1 MTDISLVAPALGAGR
16 RFPTVPRP
24 GLVAG
29 AAGAA
34 LAWPLVTFPQ
44 ATLTALIAIALVA
57 VVMAHPPVAA
67 YVLLGMTPLIV
78 GIDRGAILP
87 VVRPNEALALV
98 VASALVLRRVVVGR
112 DDPLRIRLSPV
123 DIPLLL
129 LAASNSLLPL
139 LSMVVRHR
147 PVSSDDLLYA
157 LVLWKYAI
165 VFVIVRTSIRTEREV
180 RRCLW
185 ISMAVAG
192 VVAVIAVLQS
202 LDMFGVP
209 GLLARYFAPM
219 GNERV
224 LHINRGTST
233 LASSLATGDVM
244 AFNLAIALAWLARRH
259 EHRNLIFAAS
269 GLFAVGGVAS
279 GQFSAVIGL
288 VVVVVAVGV
297 LTRRLARTLLRLAPF
312 GLIVLALLEPV
323 IERRLMGFRSPSG
336 LPSSW
341 EGRLNGLRNYFWP
354 ELFSDFNFVLGVRPA
369 ARVPALETWRT
380 WVWIESGYTWL
391 LWSGGILLFVAFFLF
406 LGRAMKTLARTAKAR
421 DDSIGVAAVAAFASL
436 AALAVLML
444 FDAHLILRGSGDL
457 LFPLIA
463 LGLTAAT
470 VQATPRSDQ
479 GDSPTAPGGPAAAP
493 RPRSAS
499 PKEWSSGDRQL
510 L

>member
-1 MTDISLVAPALGAGR
+1 M
-16 RFPTVPRP
+16 PRP
-24 GLVAG
+24 RLLGGV
-29 AAGAA
+29 AGAA
-34 LAWPLVTFPQ
+34 LAWPLLAFPRP
-44 ATLTALIAIALVA
+44 TLLALVA
-57 VVMAHPPVAA
+57 LGLIGVVMAHPPMAA
-67 YVLLGMTPLIV
+67 YVLLATTPLIV
-78 GIDRGAILP
+78 GIDRGSILP
-87 VVRPNEALALV
+87 VVRPNEALAFLC
-98 VASALVLRRVVVGR
+98 ASALVLRRLVVGR
-112 DDPLRIRLSPV
+112 DEPLRIRLSPV
-123 DIPLLL
+123 DLPLLL
-129 LAASNSLLPL
+129 LAASNSVLPL
-139 LSMVVRHR
+139 LSMVIRRR

-157 LVLWKYAI
+157 LVLWKYAM
-165 VFVIVRTSIRTEREV
+165 VFLIVRTSIRTEKEV
-180 RRCLW
+180 RRCLV

-202 LDMFGVP
+202 LNMFGVP
-209 GLLARYFAPM
+209 TLLARYFAPM

-244 AFNLAIALAWLARRH
+244 AFNLAIALAWLAAGHGPRR
-259 EHRNLIFAAS
+259 LIFAAS
-269 GLFAVGGVAS
+269 GVFAVGGVAS

-354 ELFSDFNFVLGVRPA
+354 ELFTDLNFLLGVRPA

-391 LWSGGILLFVAFFLF
+391 LWSGGILLFFAFFLF
-406 LGRAMKTLARTAKAR
+406 LGRAMRTLARTAKAR
-421 DDSIGVAAVAAFASL
+421 DDSIGVAAVAGFASL

-444 FDAHLILRGSGDL
+444 FDAHLILRGAGDL
-457 LFPLIA
+457 IFPLIA

-470 VQATPRSDQ
+470 VQTPPRSDQ
-479 GDSPTAPGGPAAAP
+479 GASAAP
-493 RPRSAS
+493 VSGRPAPAPLPRSAS
-499 PKEWSSGDRQL
+499 PREWSSGERQRF
-510 L
+510 

>member
-1 MTDISLVAPALGAGR
+1 M
-16 RFPTVPRP
+16 PRP
-24 GLVAG
+24 RLLGGVAG
-29 AAGAA
+29 AS
-34 LAWPLVTFPQ
+34 LAWPLIAFPRP
-44 ATLTALIAIALVA
+44 TLLALVA
-57 VVMAHPPVAA
+57 LGVIGVVMAHPPMAA
-67 YVLLGMTPLIV
+67 YMLLATTPLIV
-78 GIDRGAILP
+78 GIDRGSILP
-87 VVRPNEALALV
+87 VVRPNEALALLC
-98 VASALVLRRVVVGR
+98 ASALVLRRIVVGR

-123 DIPLLL
+123 DLPLLL
-129 LAASNSLLPL
+129 LAASNSVLPL
-139 LSMVVRHR
+139 LSMVIRRR

-157 LVLWKYAI
+157 LVLWKYAM
-165 VFVIVRTSIRTEREV
+165 VFLIVRTSIRTEKQV
-180 RRCLW
+180 RRCLL

-202 LDMFGVP
+202 LNLLGVP
-209 GLLARYFAPM
+209 TLLARYFAPM

-244 AFNLAIALAWLARRH
+244 AFNLAIALAWLAAGHQPRR
-259 EHRNLIFAAS
+259 LIFAAS
-269 GLFAVGGVAS
+269 GVFAVGGVAS

-312 GLIVLALLEPV
+312 AVIVLALLEPV

-369 ARVPALETWRT
+369 ARVPALETWRS

-391 LWSGGILLFVAFFLF
+391 LWSGGIVMVVAFFLF
-406 LGRAMKTLARTAKAR
+406 LGRAMRTLARTAKAR
-421 DDSIGVAAVAAFASL
+421 NDTIGVAAVAGFASL
-436 AALAVLML
+436 AAVAVLML
-444 FDAHLILRGSGDL
+444 FDAHLILRGAGDL

-470 VQATPRSDQ
+470 IQAPPRSDQ
-479 GDSPTAPGGPAAAP
+479 GGPSAPLSGGPAPAP
-493 RPRSAS
+493 LPRSAS
-499 PKEWSSGDRQL
+499 PREWSSGERQRL
-510 L
+510 